1 MSDSLRP
8 YGMQHTSLP
17 CPSLSPKFPQTH
29 VHWVSDAIQPSH
41 PLSLPSPALN
51 LSQHQD
57 LFQSVSSSHQ
67 VAKVLE
73 LQPSISSSNE
83 YSRLISFRTDWFDL
97 LAVQGTLK
105 SLLQHNSQF
114 KSINYL
120 EFSLLYGP
128 TLTSIHDYWK
138 NQFWLYGPL
147 SGKWYLCF
155 LINCLGLW

>member
-1 MSDSLRP
+1 MSDSLQP
-8 YGMQHTSLP
+8 HGMQHTSLP

-41 PLSLPSPALN
+41 PLSPSSPALN
-51 LSQHQD
+51 PSQHQG
-57 LFQSVSSSHQ
+57 LFQSVGSSHQ

-114 KSINYL
+114 ESINYS
-120 EFSLLYGP
+120 EFSLLYDP
-128 TLTSIHDYWK
+128 TFTFVHDYWE
-138 NQFWLYGPL
+138 NHSFDYMD
-147 SGKWYLCF
+147 LCWQSNVSAF
-155 LINCLGLW
+155 